1 MHNGQPGSKLIPYS
15 SAVGPTDRSGLPSSC
30 SSAGPQRKCEAINVL
45 GPFPQSEAGNHYM
58 LTAMDY
64 FTKWPEAYAILSE
77 ETAVIVSC
85 LLKGLFSR
93 FGVPE
98 IPAK

>member
-1 MHNGQPGSKLIPYS
+1 
-15 SAVGPTDRSGLPSSC
+15 
-30 SSAGPQRKCEAINVL
+30 
-45 GPFPQSEAGNHYM
+45 
-58 LTAMDY
+58 MDY